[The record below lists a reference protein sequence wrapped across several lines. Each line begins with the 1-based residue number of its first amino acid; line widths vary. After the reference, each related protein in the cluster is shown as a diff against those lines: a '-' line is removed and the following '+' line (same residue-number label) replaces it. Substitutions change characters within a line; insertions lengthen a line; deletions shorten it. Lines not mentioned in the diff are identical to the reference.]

1 MNTLLRRLV
10 VSATLCL
17 PLAGQK
23 PTPAAALLANACNRF
38 ARDMNHELADAGHP
52 TFSPASVAITLLM
65 LLPGARG
72 DTAKEIADV
81 LHLPPDLRDSRMN
94 TAAVE
99 LLETVG
105 IGVKRNPSRPGDGV
119 FRMSNDLWAQ
129 SGYPIVPAFAN
140 TLRTTFAAAS
150 HDMDFAKDP
159 EAARKTINAHVAKTT
174 NGRIAELI
182 PVGLLD
188 STTRVVLT
196 NALWFKAP
204 WVEPFHQS
212 GTVDAPF
219 TLADGTKV
227 QVPTMNKRDDAAFV
241 ESDAWT
247 MVSLPFD
254 GVSIQCDFVVPK
266 DGATIAAAEAA
277 LLGDD
282 WRKTKG
288 ESVTIALPRFRV
300 RGEHSLAAAL
310 KALGI
315 RLAFDP
321 AQADFSGI
329 NEKRELFVDEL
340 VHQTWIAV
348 DEEGAEAAA
357 ATATVWKAGAAA
369 KPREPKVFKADR
381 PFAFALRERGTGLL
395 LFVGRVDDPRTPRD

>member
-1 MNTLLRRLV
+1 MNKLLRRV
-10 VSATLCL
+10 AVSACLCL
-17 PLAGQK
+17 PLAAQK
-23 PTPAAALLANACNRF
+23 PTPAAALLANACNQF
-38 ARDMNHELADAGHP
+38 ARDMNQKLAEAGSP

-72 DTAKEIADV
+72 DTAKELADV
-81 LHLPPDLRDSRMN
+81 LHLPPELRDSHMN
-94 TAAVE
+94 AAAVE

-105 IGVKRNPSRPGDGV
+105 IGVKRNPSHPSDGV

-129 SGYPIVPAFAN
+129 TGYPIVRTYAN

-174 NGRIAELI
+174 NDRIAELI
-182 PVGLLD
+182 PAGLID

-204 WVEPFHQS
+204 WAESFHTR

-227 QVPTMNKRDDAAFV
+227 PVPTMNKRDDVAFA

-247 MVSLPFD
+247 MVSLPFE
-254 GVSIQCDFVVPK
+254 GLSIQCDFVVPK
-266 DGATIAAAEAA
+266 DGATVAVAEAA
-277 LLGDD
+277 LFGDD
-282 WRKTKG
+282 WRKATG

-300 RGEHSLAAAL
+300 RGQHSLSAAL
-310 KALGI
+310 QALGL
-315 RLAFDP
+315 RLAFDA

-329 NEKRELFVDEL
+329 NEKRELFVDAV

-357 ATATVWKAGAAA
+357 ATATVWKAGAEA
-369 KPREPKVFKADR
+369 KPREPKVFRADR

-395 LFVGRVDDPRTPRD
+395 LFVGRVLDPRAPRG